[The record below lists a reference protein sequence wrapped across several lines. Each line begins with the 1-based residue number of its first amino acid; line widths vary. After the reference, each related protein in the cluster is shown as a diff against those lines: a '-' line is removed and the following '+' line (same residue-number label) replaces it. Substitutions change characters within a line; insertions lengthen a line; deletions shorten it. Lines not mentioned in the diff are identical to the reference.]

1 MKRRT
6 QTEVTSGLRNLRRPC
21 LTRSLSFNIQV
32 TLIPVP
38 STEPNITCMDRI
50 TLIITR
56 VTPHSSRSSTGFGSH
71 SKTIL
76 HSEDFTKS
84 ACDCAV
90 SKELRLSLLWVPPD
104 PQFND
109 TLSEAVAMVP
119 NSTCISRKAARLIK
133 LIKEFSCM
141 EMPPS
146 HTFPKKCVRSLS
158 HTQLISSH

>member
-6 QTEVTSGLRNLRRPC
+6 QTDVTSGLRSRRRPC
-21 LTRSLSFNIQV
+21 LTWSLSFSFQV
-32 TLIPVP
+32 TVIPVP
-38 STEPNITCMDRI
+38 LAAPNITCMDRI

-56 VTPHSSRSSTGFGSH
+56 VTPHRSSSSPGFGSQ
-71 SKTIL
+71 SKTSL
-76 HSEDFTKS
+76 HPEGLTKS
-84 ACDCAV
+84 VCGCAI
-90 SKELRLSLLWVPPD
+90 SKKLRLLLLWVPPD

-141 EMPPS
+141 KMPPS
-146 HTFPKKCVRSLS
+146 HTFPKNVCALS
-158 HTQLISSH
+158 QLISSH